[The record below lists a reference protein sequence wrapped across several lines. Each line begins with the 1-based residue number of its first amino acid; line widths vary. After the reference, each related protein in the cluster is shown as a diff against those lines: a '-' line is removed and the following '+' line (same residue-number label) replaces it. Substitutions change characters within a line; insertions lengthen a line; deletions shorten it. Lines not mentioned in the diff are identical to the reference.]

1 MTNPADKISRSKMD
15 IYAIYL
21 RKSRQDDEAE
31 SIEETLQRHKNIL
44 TDLAARK
51 GLYVGEIY
59 QEVVSGAESVD
70 SRPEIKR
77 LIQDA
82 KDSGRTIDV
91 TCGRRTRAVI
101 ITDSE
106 HVILSAIQSETI
118 ANRLYDDSL
127 DDTDEEE
134 TEDA

>member
-1 MTNPADKISRSKMD
+1 MKFI
-15 IYAIYL
+15 
-21 RKSRQDDEAE
+21 
-31 SIEETLQRHKNIL
+31 NIGFGNMVAVDRMVAL
-44 TDLAARK
+44 
-51 GLYVGEIY
+51 
-59 QEVVSGAESVD
+59 VSPD
-70 SRPEIKR
+70 SAPIKR

-106 HVILSAIQSETI
+106 HVILSAIQAETI
-118 ANRLYDDSL
+118 ANRLYDDTL
-127 DDTDEEE
+127 EDEDEED